1 MSTVFS
7 SKLCFYSQIYQ
18 YAIVDDTL
26 NEYLGV
32 YDIVVNDVDNFALF
46 TFKFYSSC
54 GTYKRHCGIENISN
68 SVRI

>member
-1 MSTVFS
+1 MSYMSTVFS
-7 SKLCFYSQIYQ
+7 SKLSFYSQIYQ

-54 GTYKRHCGIENISN
+54 GTYKDTVVS
-68 SVRI
+68 RI

>member
-7 SKLCFYSQIYQ
+7 YKLCFYSQTYQ
-18 YAIVDDTL
+18 YAMLDDTL

-32 YDIVVNDVDNFALF
+32 YDIAVMVDNFARS

-54 GTYKRHCGIENISN
+54 GTYKDTGNKNLMSKADR
-68 SVRI
+68 

>member
-7 SKLCFYSQIYQ
+7 YKLCFYSQIYQ

-32 YDIVVNDVDNFALF
+32 YDIVVI
-46 TFKFYSSC
+46 
-54 GTYKRHCGIENISN
+54 G
-68 SVRI
+68 